1 MKGSILLL
9 EKDLE
14 KSIIALLKKGLEE
27 GCFEA
32 VLVPHKVPSGD
43 GYAYLLIK
51 DKALLDGGS
60 PLPPVMPVQG
70 ARAVSA
76 LTRWGPSQK
85 KILAV
90 MHPCEIRA
98 AVELSKLK
106 QASLDKLVFL
116 SFDCPGVMPL
126 SDYVKNP
133 GEADQAYEE
142 ARQKRETEKMRPV
155 CQTCTEFV
163 APPSDLHIGL
173 LGAEEGKAFLLST
186 SPEGERIADALGL
199 ETSASSDGWEREVE
213 KLKKAR
219 EEKRRE
225 AHQTLRTRVAGPDR
239 FLATLSSCINCHNCM
254 RVCPVCYCRQC
265 YFDSDAFKLPPENF
279 LARAKKKG
287 SLRLPADT
295 LFFHLGRMSHM
306 ILSCVSCGTCED
318 ACPMGI
324 PVAQVF
330 GLVADEAQ
338 RQFNYVPGRSKEEPL
353 PAAVYQEEELGEVE
367 RPYFETYA
375 RTGEKNAPTSEN
387 TQKR

>member
-1 MKGSILLL
+1 MKGSILPL
-9 EKDLE
+9 EKGLE
-14 KSIIALLKKGLEE
+14 ESIIALLKKGLEKD
-27 GCFEA
+27 CFEA
-32 VLVPHKVPSGD
+32 VIMPRRVPSND

-51 DKALLDGGS
+51 DKTLLDGAS
-60 PLPPVMPVQG
+60 PLPPVIPVQG

-76 LTRWGPSQK
+76 LTRWGPSRN

-106 QASLDKLVFL
+106 QASLDNLVFL
-116 SFDCPGVMPL
+116 TFDCPGVMLL
-126 SDYVKNP
+126 SDYAKNP
-133 GEADQAYEE
+133 GEGDQTYQE
-142 ARQKRETEKMRPV
+142 ARQKWETGKMRPA
-155 CQTCTEFV
+155 CQICTGF
-163 APPSDLHIGL
+163 ALPPSDLHIGL
-173 LGAEEGKAFLLST
+173 LGADEGKAFLFPR
-186 SPEGERIADALGL
+186 SPEGERIVDALGL
-199 ETSASSDGWEREVE
+199 EASASSDAWEREVE

-219 EEKRRE
+219 EEQRKE
-225 AHQTLRTRVAGPDR
+225 AHQSLKTRVAGPDR
-239 FLATLSSCINCHNCM
+239 FLATFSSCINCHNCM

-279 LARAKKKG
+279 LDRAKKKG

-295 LFFHLGRMSHM
+295 LLFHLGRMSHM

-330 GLVADEAQ
+330 SLVADEAQ
-338 RQFNYVPGRSKEEPL
+338 QLFNYVPGRSKEEPL

-367 RPYFETYA
+367 KPYFETYT
-375 RTGEKNAPTSEN
+375 RTGERNASASED
-387 TQKR
+387 K

>member
-9 EKDLE
+9 EKDLQ
-14 KSIIALLKKGLEE
+14 KSILAFLKNGLEKE
-27 GCFEA
+27 SFEA
-32 VLVPHKVPSGD
+32 VLMPHSVPSGD

-51 DKALLDGGS
+51 DKARLDGGS

-70 ARAVSA
+70 ARAISA
-76 LTRWGPSQK
+76 LTRWGPSKK

-98 AVELSKLK
+98 AIELAKLK
-106 QASLDKLVFL
+106 QASLDNFVFL

-126 SDYVKNP
+126 SDYMRNP

-142 ARQKRETEKMRPV
+142 ACQKRKIGKMRPV

-163 APPSDLHIGL
+163 APSSDLHIGL
-173 LGAEEGKAFLLST
+173 AGADGGKAFLFPV
-186 SPEGERIADALGL
+186 SPQGKQVMEMLNLDM
-199 ETSASSDGWEREVE
+199 TASSDTWEKEVE
-213 KLKKAR
+213 KLKKLR
-219 EEKRRE
+219 EEQRKE
-225 AHQTLRTRVAGPDR
+225 AHQSLQTRLAGPEG

-265 YFDSDAFKLPPENF
+265 YFDSDAFDLPPENF
-279 LARAKKKG
+279 LARAMKKG
-287 SLRLPADT
+287 SLQLPSDK
-295 LFFHLGRMSHM
+295 LLFHLGRMSHM

-330 GLVADEAQ
+330 SLVADSAQ
-338 RQFNYVPGRSKEEPL
+338 RQLNYSPGRSKEEPL
-353 PAAVYQEEELGEVE
+353 PAAVYQEEELWEVE
-367 RPYFETYA
+367 QPYFETYSG
-375 RTGEKNAPTSEN
+375 TGEKNAPTSEN
-387 TQKR
+387 R